1 MKNLKKKEQLNAHF
15 RPWQIKA
22 LDKVEELGL
31 DGAVCY
37 YRDVIKQYTN
47 NVYNMAWF
55 CRTVAEWQ
63 LEFIIND
70 ARVKKELQT
79 KNKYK
84 EIKPIK

>member
-1 MKNLKKKEQLNAHF
+1 MNLKKKEKEKQHRF
-15 RPWQIKA
+15 KPWQKRA

-31 DGAVCY
+31 DGAICY

-47 NVYNMAWF
+47 NVYNLAWV

-63 LEFIIND
+63 LEFLVND
-70 ARVKKELQT
+70 ARVPIELQT

-84 EIKPIK
+84 DIKPW